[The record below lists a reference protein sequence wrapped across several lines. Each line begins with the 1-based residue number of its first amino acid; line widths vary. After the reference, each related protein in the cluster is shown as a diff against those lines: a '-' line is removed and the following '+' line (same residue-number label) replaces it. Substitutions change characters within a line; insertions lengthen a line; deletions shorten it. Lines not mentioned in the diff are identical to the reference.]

1 MHPSCLSHSS
11 APLTISIKR
20 SNLAICD
27 YNNCKSNAQR
37 IGQTVLETHKVKQ
50 IDFMKQLVEKYE
62 GQPGVNLADVL
73 KLPMLD
79 EMIFVSKLTAN
90 LET

>member
-1 MHPSCLSHSS
+1 
-11 APLTISIKR
+11 
-20 SNLAICD
+20 
-27 YNNCKSNAQR
+27 
-37 IGQTVLETHKVKQ
+37 
-50 IDFMKQLVEKYE
+50 MKQLVEKYE